1 VNRFP
6 ISFGVRPCTNELV
19 DLSGMAITLL
29 ETTPDG
35 NHFFFHSNDIG
46 VTGLGQTTGVD
57 TCPSPQIWRL
67 ISTDNEKARFGAF

>member
-35 NHFFFHSNDIG
+35 NHFFFRSNGIG
-46 VTGLGQTTGVD
+46 VTGLGQTTRALRRANDQHRAPGQPHLTID
-57 TCPSPQIWRL
+57 
-67 ISTDNEKARFGAF
+67 AFKF

>member
-1 VNRFP
+1 MKCEQVP

-19 DLSGMAITLL
+19 DLSGVTITVL

-46 VTGLGQTTGVD
+46 VTGIGQTTG
-57 TCPSPQIWRL
+57 
-67 ISTDNEKARFGAF
+67 ARATSRQRSASCSGTTS